1 LKSLF
6 SPFLI
11 AVALVAAIP
20 LQAAAQER
28 KTLIRVTVDASDVPV
43 TLEIVKDGALRPSKL
58 EPIQG
63 QPRTFGIDLGDP
75 FATAGSNV
83 LTIPYI
89 VAARW
94 GALGS
99 EELFLEIRRSV
110 TQAVDADILNV
121 RSAGTRQEIEQIE
134 RLSKSNY
141 SDQLRRFFWARAHH
155 RNMRS
160 VQKLPN
166 HKNALRSA
174 KEWFDASYW
183 LSSREQSYFRMDPEV
198 VRIMSDYAEQAQRD
212 ADFRK
217 TMISV
222 VKPGYIEGMLKE
234 VSTTRYQLVAAV
246 ADAAK
251 RGDIKTA
258 QDLNTALLG
267 DIQKLADAE
276 REQVRV
282 SRGVTI
288 EILRKNDTFLDSRAK
303 ARGL

>member
-1 LKSLF
+1 
-6 SPFLI
+6 
-11 AVALVAAIP
+11 
-20 LQAAAQER
+20 
-28 KTLIRVTVDASDVPV
+28 
-43 TLEIVKDGALRPSKL
+43 
-58 EPIQG
+58 
-63 QPRTFGIDLGDP
+63 
-75 FATAGSNV
+75 
-83 LTIPYI
+83 
-89 VAARW
+89 
-94 GALGS
+94 
-99 EELFLEIRRSV
+99 
-110 TQAVDADILNV
+110 
-121 RSAGTRQEIEQIE
+121 
-134 RLSKSNY
+134 
-141 SDQLRRFFWARAHH
+141 
-155 RNMRS
+155 
-160 VQKLPN
+160 
-166 HKNALRSA
+166 
-174 KEWFDASYW
+174 
-183 LSSREQSYFRMDPEV
+183 MDPEV